1 MKDNITLSLGDRLQ
15 NTQIQM
21 INKQF
26 TFMAY
31 VYSIGS

>member
-1 MKDNITLSLGDRLQ
+1 MKDIITLSLGDRLQ

-21 INKQF
+21 TNKEF
-26 TFMAY
+26 TFSRY